1 MQLTGDLGDFAL
13 TDILQILSLSRK
25 TGVVSL
31 EGAGWEAK
39 IEVEGGRITH
49 SSLSPGET
57 LTDSLALA
65 GLLGDDALRTLAAN
79 GDSKDFALERL
90 LVESGILT
98 RNGLAAAAR
107 RHTQRIIA
115 KLVRL
120 EKGRFSIALGE
131 ASLTPS
137 ADGVRL
143 AEGLD
148 IGETLLKAAHEQD
161 ESYKE
166 QDRQTE
172 ALSDDGGWLSLNGGR
187 ETRPLGR
194 PGDAQLVGAEFSM
207 DNPTGAVN
215 HYRSGLLCSMLAEMK
230 QHSFE
235 AEISLMIMRYASELA
250 ARGILF
256 VIKDAKLC
264 GLGQFGLNHDIDG
277 KSADK
282 MVRELCLPLDADGVF
297 ARVVRT
303 GEPFVGSMPDTYW
316 FAELLTRIG
325 GFGHELKL
333 FVLPLTCNESS
344 VYVIY
349 GDNYPGNSDIGGLGE
364 LVALASQASLALE
377 RIALRRRVTQLELE
391 ADQYGV
397 S

>member
-31 EGAGWEAK
+31 EGTGWVGK
-39 IEVEGGRITH
+39 IEVEAGRITF
-49 SSLSPGET
+49 SSLHPGES

-79 GDSKDFALERL
+79 GDRKDTSLERL

-98 RNGLAAAAR
+98 PNGLAAAAR
-107 RHTQRIIA
+107 RHTQRVIA
-115 KLVRL
+115 RL
-120 EKGRFSIALGE
+120 IRQEKGRFSIALGDM
-131 ASLTPS
+131 ALTPS

-143 AEGLD
+143 AEGLE
-148 IGETLLKAAHEQD
+148 IGETLVQAAHEQD
-161 ESYKE
+161 ESYRE
-166 QDRQTE
+166 QDRHSE
-172 ALSDDGGWLSLNGGR
+172 PLSDEGGWLSMNGGR

-194 PGDAQLVGAEFSM
+194 RSDPSDLAVVDFTRDNLAGA
-207 DNPTGAVN
+207 AN
-215 HYRSGLLCSMLAEMK
+215 HSRSELLCSMLAEMK

-256 VIKDAKLC
+256 VIKDSKLC
-264 GLGQFGLNHDIDG
+264 GLGQFGLNHGADG
-277 KSADK
+277 ESADE
-282 MVRELCLPLDADGVF
+282 MVRELCLSLETDGVF
-297 ARVVRT
+297 ARVVKT
-303 GEPFVGSMPDTYW
+303 GEPFIGAMPDTYW
-316 FAELLTRIG
+316 FAELLSRIG
-325 GFGHELKL
+325 GFGHELTL

-349 GDNYPGNSDIGGLGE
+349 GDNYPGNSEIGGLGE

-377 RIALRRRVTQLELE
+377 RIALQRRITELE

-397 S
+397 P

>member
-31 EGAGWEAK
+31 EGAGWEGK
-39 IEVEGGRITH
+39 IEVESGRITH
-49 SSLSPGET
+49 SSLRPGET

-79 GDSKDFALERL
+79 GDGKDSALERL

-98 RNGLAAAAR
+98 RNGLTAAAR
-107 RHTQRIIA
+107 RHTQRVIA

-131 ASLTPS
+131 ASITPS
-137 ADGVRL
+137 VDGVRL

-148 IGETLLKAAHEQD
+148 VGETLLKAAHEQD
-161 ESYKE
+161 ESYKDP
-166 QDRQTE
+166 DRQPE
-172 ALSDDGGWLSLNGGR
+172 ALTDDGGWLSLNGGR
-187 ETRPLGR
+187 ETRPLAR
-194 PGDAQLVGAEFSM
+194 RGDAAHLLAAEYTM
-207 DNPTGAVN
+207 DNPSGAAN
-215 HYRSGLLCSMLAEMK
+215 HSRSGLLCSMLAEMK

-256 VIKDAKLC
+256 MIKDAKLC
-264 GLGQFGLNHDIDG
+264 GLGQFGFNHDKDG
-277 KSADK
+277 KSADE
-282 MVRELCLPLDADGVF
+282 MVRELCLPLEADGVF

-303 GEPFVGSMPDTYW
+303 GEPFIGAMPDTYW
-316 FAELLTRIG
+316 FAELLSRVG

-349 GDNYPGNSDIGGLGE
+349 GDNYPGNSEIGGLEE
-364 LVALASQASLALE
+364 LVALASQGSLALE
-377 RIALRRRVTQLELE
+377 RIALQRRVTELE
-391 ADQYGV
+391 AGHY
-397 S
+397 

>member
-31 EGAGWEAK
+31 EGAGWEGK

-49 SSLSPGET
+49 SSLRPGET

-79 GDSKDFALERL
+79 GDSKDSALERL

-98 RNGLAAAAR
+98 RNGLTAAAR
-107 RHTQRIIA
+107 RHTQRVIA

-131 ASLTPS
+131 ASLTPP

-148 IGETLLKAAHEQD
+148 VGETLLHAAHEQD
-161 ESYKE
+161 ESYKD
-166 QDRQTE
+166 QDRQAE

-194 PGDAQLVGAEFSM
+194 CNDASHLAAAEFSM
-207 DNPTGAVN
+207 DNPSGAAN
-215 HYRSGLLCSMLAEMK
+215 HSRSDLLCSMLAEMK

-256 VIKDAKLC
+256 MIRDAKLW
-264 GLGQFGLNHDIDG
+264 GLGQFGLDHEKDG
-277 KSADK
+277 ESADK
-282 MVRELCLPLDADGVF
+282 MVRELCLPLEADGVF

-303 GEPFVGSMPDTYW
+303 GEPFIGAMPDTYW
-316 FAELLTRIG
+316 FAELLSRIG

-349 GDNYPGNSDIGGLGE
+349 GDNYPGNSEIGGLGE

-377 RIALRRRVTQLELE
+377 RIALQRRVTELE
-391 ADQYGV
+391 ARHY
-397 S
+397 

>member
-31 EGAGWEAK
+31 EGQGWEGK
-39 IEVEGGRITH
+39 IEVEGGRITYC
-49 SSLSPGET
+49 SLSPGET
-57 LTDSLALA
+57 LSDSLALA

-79 GDSKDFALERL
+79 GGNKDSALERL
-90 LVESGILT
+90 LLESGILT
-98 RNGLAAAAR
+98 RNGLTAAAR
-107 RHTQRIIA
+107 RHTQRVIA

-131 ASLTPS
+131 ASLTPLS
-137 ADGVRL
+137 DGVRL
-143 AEGLD
+143 TEGLD
-148 IGETLLKAAHEQD
+148 IGETLLQAAHEQD

-166 QDRQTE
+166 PPVQPE
-172 ALSDDGGWLSLNGGR
+172 ALSEDGGWLSMNGGR

-194 PGDAQLVGAEFSM
+194 RSDEAQLAAAELNQVDTASE
-207 DNPTGAVN
+207 AVS
-215 HYRSGLLCSMLAEMK
+215 HARSGLLCSMLAEMK

-256 VIKDAKLC
+256 MIKDAKLC
-264 GLGQFGLNHDIDG
+264 GLGQFGLNHG
-277 KSADK
+277 KEGESADA

-303 GEPFVGSMPDTYW
+303 GEAFIGAMPDTYW
-316 FAELLTRIG
+316 FAELLSRIG
-325 GFGHELKL
+325 GFGHELTL

-349 GDNYPGNSDIGGLGE
+349 GDNYPGNSEIGGLGE

-377 RIALRRRVTQLELE
+377 RIALQRRVTELE
-391 ADQYGV
+391 ANTYRT

>member
-31 EGAGWEAK
+31 EGVGWEAK
-39 IEVEGGRITH
+39 IEVEGGRITY
-49 SSLSPGET
+49 SSLHPGET

-65 GLLGDDALRTLAAN
+65 GLLGDDALRTLAAI
-79 GDSKDFALERL
+79 GGHKDSALERL
-90 LVESGILT
+90 LLESGILT
-98 RNGLAAAAR
+98 RNGLKAAAR
-107 RHTQRIIA
+107 RHTQRVIA

-131 ASLTPS
+131 ASLTPLT
-137 ADGVRL
+137 DGVRL
-143 AEGLD
+143 VEGLD
-148 IGETLLKAAHEQD
+148 VAETLLKAVHEQD

-166 QDRQTE
+166 QERQTE
-172 ALSDDGGWLSLNGGR
+172 KLSDDGAWLSLNGGR
-187 ETRPLGR
+187 ETRPLAR
-194 PGDAQLVGAEFSM
+194 RRDASNSAEAELSM
-207 DNPTGAVN
+207 DNLSGAAN
-215 HYRSGLLCSMLAEMK
+215 HNRSELLCSMLAEMK

-256 VIKDAKLC
+256 MIKDAKLC
-264 GLGQFGLNHDIDG
+264 GLGQFGLNHG
-277 KSADK
+277 AEGESADE
-282 MVRELCLPLDADGVF
+282 MVRELSLPLEADGVF

-303 GEPFVGSMPDTYW
+303 GEPFIGAMPDTYW
-316 FAELLTRIG
+316 FAELLSRIG
-325 GFGHELKL
+325 GFGHELTL

-349 GDNYPGNSDIGGLGE
+349 GDNYPGNSEIGGLGE

-377 RIALRRRVTQLELE
+377 RIALQRRVTELE
-391 ADQYGV
+391 ADQCGV

>member
-13 TDILQILSLSRK
+13 SDILQILSLSRK

-31 EGAGWEAK
+31 EGAGWEGK

-49 SSLSPGET
+49 SSLLPGET

-79 GDSKDFALERL
+79 GGSKDSALERL

-107 RHTQRIIA
+107 RHTQRVIA

-131 ASLTPS
+131 ESLTPPS
-137 ADGVRL
+137 DGVRL

-148 IGETLLKAAHEQD
+148 IGETLLHAAHEQD

-166 QDRQTE
+166 QEQDRQAD

-194 PGDAQLVGAEFSM
+194 RSDESHLVAAELSM
-207 DNPTGAVN
+207 DNPSGAAN
-215 HYRSGLLCSMLAEMK
+215 HSRSGLLCSMLAEMK

-256 VIKDAKLC
+256 MVKDAKLC
-264 GLGQFGLNHDIDG
+264 GLGQFGLNHSTDG
-277 KSADK
+277 KSADE
-282 MVRELCLPLDADGVF
+282 MVRELCLPLEADGVF

-303 GEPFVGSMPDTYW
+303 GEPFIGAMPDTYW
-316 FAELLTRIG
+316 FAELLSRVG
-325 GFGHELKL
+325 GFGHELTL

-349 GDNYPGNSDIGGLGE
+349 GDNYPGNSEIAGLGE
-364 LVALASQASLALE
+364 LVALATQASLALE
-377 RIALRRRVTQLELE
+377 RIALQRRVMELE
-391 ADQYGV
+391 AGTRI

>member
-31 EGAGWEAK
+31 EGPGWEGK

-49 SSLSPGET
+49 SSLQPGET

-79 GDSKDFALERL
+79 GNNKDSALERL

-98 RNGLAAAAR
+98 RNGLAAAVR
-107 RHTQRIIA
+107 RHTQRVIA
-115 KLVRL
+115 KLVRM
-120 EKGRFSIALGE
+120 EKGRFSIALGP
-131 ASLTPS
+131 ATLTPL

-148 IGETLLKAAHEQD
+148 VGETLVKAAHEED
-161 ESYKE
+161 ESDRV
-166 QDRQTE
+166 QDRQPE
-172 ALSDDGGWLSLNGGR
+172 ALSEDGGWLSLNGGR

-194 PGDAQLVGAEFSM
+194 RSDASRLIAAELSM
-207 DNPTGAVN
+207 DNPSGATN
-215 HYRSGLLCSMLAEMK
+215 HSRSGLLCSMLAEMK

-256 VIKDAKLC
+256 MIKDAKLC
-264 GLGQFGLNHDIDG
+264 GLGQFGLNHGTDG

-282 MVRELCLPLDADGVF
+282 MVRDLCLPLEADGVF

-303 GEPFVGSMPDTYW
+303 GEPFIGVMPDTYW
-316 FAELLTRIG
+316 FAELLSRIG

-349 GDNYPGNSDIGGLGE
+349 GDNYPGNSEIGGLEE
-364 LVALASQASLALE
+364 LVALASQGSLALE
-377 RIALRRRVTQLELE
+377 RIALQRRVTELE
-391 ADQYGV
+391 AGHY
-397 S
+397 